1 MYNADIQRNNWSN
14 ETPSF
19 TPYDTSFSPIFKG
32 TREEFFKHMQSNKS
46 LFDGSSVYS
55 NISLINP
62 TDSVADLDFAI
73 QQKQWQALNDS
84 LNTSNKTRLIGF
96 DFETLRVGNPNSLDD
111 FSAITELG
119 ITESIIGKRSVNSS
133 NSHSIAFGINE
144 TQLSQYL
151 TDIKKVKEHGLDS
164 FDKSERAMIESELER
179 LSRYSGNIEN
189 IFGMSHITNIGDV
202 VTVKSLAPSQGLNLN
217 AIERGL
223 INLSVLGGISEDTY
237 EKAVINAG
245 YKNINPNVYSG
256 VQKRFELAG
265 LRTQTL
271 NTNITAS
278 QTLKDRIVR
287 FFDKESKKENTFIAG

>member
-19 TPYDTSFSPIFKG
+19 TPFDTPFSPKFKG
-32 TREEFFKHMQSNKS
+32 TRDEFFKHMQSNKS
-46 LFDGSSVYS
+46 LFDDSSVYS

-96 DFETLRVGNPNSLDD
+96 DFETLRVGNPNSLDN

-144 TQLSQYL
+144 TQLNQYL
-151 TDIKKVKEHGLDS
+151 TYTS
-164 FDKSERAMIESELER
+164 
-179 LSRYSGNIEN
+179 
-189 IFGMSHITNIGDV
+189 T
-202 VTVKSLAPSQGLNLN
+202 
-217 AIERGL
+217 
-223 INLSVLGGISEDTY
+223 
-237 EKAVINAG
+237 
-245 YKNINPNVYSG
+245 
-256 VQKRFELAG
+256 
-265 LRTQTL
+265 
-271 NTNITAS
+271 
-278 QTLKDRIVR
+278 
-287 FFDKESKKENTFIAG
+287 